1 MSSTTNNSIV
11 SHAAGSVFATA
22 CRKVIGSVILTGCMT
37 MTGCAGSSL
46 LSQIRGDNF
55 NDEFAHWGE
64 KQRPPGEPGNLAGVS
79 TEAQQVERNL
89 GVR

>member
-1 MSSTTNNSIV
+1 MEKSIV
-11 SHAAGSVFATA
+11 SRATGTGHF
-22 CRKVIGSVILTGCMT
+22 KVCLTVAVCLAVAVCISIA
-37 MTGCAGSSL
+37 GCAGSDLKSK
-46 LSQIRGDNF
+46 IWGDNF

-64 KQRPPGEPGNLAGVS
+64 RQRPAGDPGNLAGVS